1 MVAVNT
7 DKSTKINKGKNR
19 PINKLKDRL
28 EIISNLHFVDYVI
41 SFSEKTPIKLI
52 KEIKPDIL
60 TKGEDYKNIKDIVG
74 YSFVKSYG
82 GSVKII
88 KSGKN
93 ISTSQLLKKASL
105 YKW

>member
-41 SFSEKTPIKLI
+41 SFL
-52 KEIKPDIL
+52 
-60 TKGEDYKNIKDIVG
+60 KNP
-74 YSFVKSYG
+74 Y
-82 GSVKII
+82 
-88 KSGKN
+88 
-93 ISTSQLLKKASL
+93 
-105 YKW
+105 